1 MLSKLIHAEIIRK
14 LQGFWWPQEKWKLII
29 CLNSLDIVKNQFLRT
44 NDLRYDPEWYYCN
57 KSDKKFKSSS
67 IKNYECCL
75 SKFIHDHS
83 WHTIKWM
90 GIGKRNRFR
99 FYFLCFQKNLHCS
112 LFFHSKNRSYR
123 SSNVSTNR
131 YQTTWTRTFKSK
143 MTCHITMGEFL
154 SCIKFWIK

>member
-14 LQGFWWPQEKWKLII
+14 LQGFRWPQEKWKLII
-29 CLNSLDIVKNQFLRT
+29 CLHSLDIVTNQFLRT
-44 NDLRYDPEWYYCN
+44 NGLRYDPEWYHCN

-83 WHTIKWM
+83 WHTIKWK

-99 FYFLCFQKNLHCS
+99 FYFLCFQKKLHCS
-112 LFFHSKNRSYR
+112 LSFSIPKIDLIEALMLLQTAIKQPGHGLSRAKWPAISQWVNFFLALN
-123 SSNVSTNR
+123 
-131 YQTTWTRTFKSK
+131 F
-143 MTCHITMGEFL
+143 E
-154 SCIKFWIK
+154 